1 MSGPE
6 WVVVVGVV
14 LIAAAIATW
23 PGESRVPA
31 SARSADRA
39 ARSHGGHS
47 PDETSTVPD
56 LADALVLV
64 AILLRSGPDLT
75 TAMARVATVS
85 TGQVRA
91 DLETIV
97 AAHRW
102 GLPMESVWPALD
114 PAWRPVA
121 LALTAAEKSGAAPS
135 GLLLSVATRMAQAS
149 SEGVAG
155 RVQRAGVLLALPLGL
170 LFLPGF
176 LGTTVVPLAL
186 HVLGAWQP

>member
-6 WVVVVGVV
+6 WGVVVGVV

-23 PGESRVPA
+23 PSESRVPA

-75 TAMARVATVS
+75 TAMA
-85 TGQVRA
+85 
-91 DLETIV
+91 
-97 AAHRW
+97 
-102 GLPMESVWPALD
+102 
-114 PAWRPVA
+114 
-121 LALTAAEKSGAAPS
+121 
-135 GLLLSVATRMAQAS
+135 LS
-149 SEGVAG
+149 
-155 RVQRAGVLLALPLGL
+155 LI
-170 LFLPGF
+170 
-176 LGTTVVPLAL
+176 
-186 HVLGAWQP
+186 HI